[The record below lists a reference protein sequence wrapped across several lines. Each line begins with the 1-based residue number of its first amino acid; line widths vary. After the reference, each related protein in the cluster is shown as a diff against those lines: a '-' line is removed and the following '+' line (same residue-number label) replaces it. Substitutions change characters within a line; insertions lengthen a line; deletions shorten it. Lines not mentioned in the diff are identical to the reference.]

1 MNNKLEWRNGRRN
14 GLKIRWWQH
23 REGSSPSS
31 STNFLLGLCNW
42 KHRRAYTSY
51 ALDVGRAQVRFL
63 HLTPIYR
70 LIAQWL
76 EQGAHNA
83 LVGGSNP
90 SGPNLLKGRYRSGQT
105 GRTVNPLAYAFT
117 GSNPVL
123 PTWTCSS
130 AVER

>member
-1 MNNKLEWRNGRRN
+1 MIKRSSGGMADATDLKSVVYNG
-14 GLKIRWWQH
+14 

-31 STNFLLGLCNW
+31 STIFMLGLCNW
-42 KHRRAYTSY
+42 KHRRAYTSC

-63 HLTPIYR
+63 HLTPIFR

-90 SGPNLLKGRYRSGQT
+90 SGPTIFKTITGRYRSGQT
-105 GRTVNPLAYAFT
+105 GRTVNPLAYAFA
-117 GSNPVL
+117 GSNPAL
-123 PTWTCSS
+123 PISS
-130 AVER
+130 S